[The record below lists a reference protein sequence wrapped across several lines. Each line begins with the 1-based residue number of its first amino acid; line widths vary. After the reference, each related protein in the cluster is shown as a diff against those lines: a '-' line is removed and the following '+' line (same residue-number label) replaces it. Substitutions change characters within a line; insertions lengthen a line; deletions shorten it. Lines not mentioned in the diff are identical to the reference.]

1 MVLKVMRITVT
12 YDLMVIRHTNLM
24 TIDIIFGDIGIPTD
38 GTYIHNVIGYTGI
51 SREIRVL

>member
-1 MVLKVMRITVT
+1 
-12 YDLMVIRHTNLM
+12 M